1 MQRRK
6 FNKNKPFNFLS
17 KTIIMEINEYIDKMK
32 EIQEQLIQFIDSDDQ
47 AEYSFKV
54 LKSFLDTKKIGLV
67 PMDIKAIIYLIQHL
81 SKNHHRK
88 ADFYDK
94 MKEFFKNYEKDIK
107 KLFTNDEIFN
117 LFKDD
122 KLILL
127 ILFENKIITPNKKI
141 IIFILQKSIEDFE
154 QTPIYN
160 KYAYYFY
167 PEIKPYISKSK
178 ADQIANELLNIDSN
192 IFSNFEKKRRI
203 GENDSYIIDLIRND
217 SVEEFISYI
226 NRNSI
231 SIDNS
236 KVQRSLFE
244 TNSYL
249 FQCEN
254 HSLIEYAAFYGSI
267 QIFQYLRLNKV
278 NLTTSLWYYSIHSN
292 SADLIHI
299 LEEEHVKSDDGN
311 FVKCFEEA
319 IKCHHNDVANYI
331 QNCLGDSDTMGTL
344 MNAYGF
350 KYFNFSFFPT
360 ELNEKIFDYFCKF
373 NYIDI
378 VKSLLND
385 KKELFQKIK
394 PVLFI

>member
-1 MQRRK
+1 
-6 FNKNKPFNFLS
+6 
-17 KTIIMEINEYIDKMK
+17 MEINEYIDKMK

-47 AEYSFKV
+47 ADYGFKV
-54 LKSFLDTKKIGLV
+54 LKRFYDTKKIGLV
-67 PMDIKAIIYLIQHL
+67 PMDIKSIIYLIQHI
-81 SKNHHRK
+81 SSNNHRK

-94 MKEFFKNYEKDIK
+94 MREFFKNYEKDIK

-127 ILFENKIITPNKKI
+127 ILFENKIITPSKKI
-141 IIFILQKSIEDFE
+141 INFIIQKSVENYE

-160 KYAYYFY
+160 KYIYYFY
-167 PEIKPYISKSK
+167 PQIKPYIKKSK
-178 ADQIANELLNIDSN
+178 ADQIEKELLNIDSN

-244 TNSYL
+244 TNPYL
-249 FQCEN
+249 FQHPN

-278 NLTTSLWYYSIHSN
+278 NLTTSLWFYSIHSN
-292 SADLIHI
+292 SAELIHI
-299 LEEEHVKSDDGN
+299 LEEEHVKSGDDDN
-311 FVKCFEEA
+311 FLKCFEEA
-319 IKCHHNDVANYI
+319 IKCHHNDIANYF
-331 QNCLGDSDTMGTL
+331 QNCLGDSTAMGMS

-350 KYFNFSFFPT
+350 KYFNYSFFPN
-360 ELNEKIFDYFCKF
+360 ELNETLFDYFCKF
-373 NYIDI
+373 NYVDI

-385 KKELFQKIK
+385 KKELFKKIK
-394 PVLFI
+394 PVFFFL